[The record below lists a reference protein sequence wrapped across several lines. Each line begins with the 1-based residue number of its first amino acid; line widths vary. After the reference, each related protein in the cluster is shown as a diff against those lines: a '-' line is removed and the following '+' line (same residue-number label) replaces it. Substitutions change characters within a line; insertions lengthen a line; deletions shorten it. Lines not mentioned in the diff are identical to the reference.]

1 MQVKM
6 EIFFIINEFGGK
18 VNMDLSKDVYF
29 ETFDTEKL
37 YLLLIFYLN

>member
-1 MQVKM
+1 M

-18 VNMDLSKDVYF
+18 VNMDLSKDVYL

-37 YLLLIFYLN
+37 YLLLTFYLN